1 MRKTILSLLIFGLF
15 IGVNITRSENIDR
28 ITAVVDDQI
37 ILYSEFL
44 SQFQL
49 LAAQGA
55 YRGYTQAELTSA
67 RKDLLEKMVE
77 DKLILIIARE
87 DTTIAITS
95 SEIKDALEEHIRT
108 VRSRFPSQESFL
120 AQLVEEGLT
129 LKDIR
134 QRYRDEVK
142 NQLLK
147 ERLLGKQL
155 NSTTANNQEV
165 KSFFEQFRDS
175 LPLRPPSIKLAHI
188 LLYIK
193 PGDITLEEKRAVTES
208 LHVQIL
214 SGADF
219 AQLAK
224 EYSDD
229 PTAANG
235 GDLGF
240 FKRGDMVP
248 EFERAA
254 YSLAPGQVSGVIQ
267 TAYGFHIIKCEERD
281 GGRIRCRH
289 ILSSA
294 IASAADSAAVMA
306 RADSIY
312 ERIVTGM
319 QFEQAA
325 KEYSEDEDSRIFG
338 GELGWYAQ
346 EELSPE
352 FKSAITDAEA
362 GSIIP
367 PSVSPSGIHIIKVI
381 DRQPERNVSLELDRD
396 DLKEMAKREK
406 ANRKLQEMIREARKI
421 YHVDVRDISG

>member
-67 RKDLLEKMVE
+67 RKDLLEQMVE

-87 DTTIAITS
+87 DTTIAVTS
-95 SEIKDALEEHIRT
+95 SEIKEALEEHIRT